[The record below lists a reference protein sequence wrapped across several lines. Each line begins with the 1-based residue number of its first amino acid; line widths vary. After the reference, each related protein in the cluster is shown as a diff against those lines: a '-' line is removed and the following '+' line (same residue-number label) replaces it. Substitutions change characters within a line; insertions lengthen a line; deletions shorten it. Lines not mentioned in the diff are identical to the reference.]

1 MVFDEN
7 ILTLD
12 AAAETERI
20 VEFLRGTV
28 GRRLKRRGAVVG
40 VSGGIDS
47 STVLALCVRAFGP
60 QKVVAVMMP
69 EKDSDPESEALA
81 RLLSDRFGVTPILE
95 NIFPALAGFR
105 CYDRRDAAIKRV
117 FPEYDAAEGYK
128 AKIVLPN
135 NLMEEGSYNVF
146 SLTIVTPEGEEKT
159 SRLPLPEYF
168 QIVAASNF
176 KQRARMSMLYYHA
189 ELHNYA
195 VIGTGNKNEHEQG
208 FFVKWGDGG
217 ADVKPITHLYKTQV
231 YQIARHLGVPE
242 EILRRQP
249 TTDTYSAHQSQEEFF
264 FRLPFE
270 VMDLLWY
277 AHENNVPLPRVVE
290 VMEMSEQQIQR
301 VFDDFDSKSRATEY
315 LRLMPLSLDD
325 EQES

>member
-1 MVFDEN
+1 MVFDQN

-12 AAAETERI
+12 AAAEIERI
-20 VEFLRGTV
+20 TDFLRRTV
-28 GRRLKRRGAVVG
+28 GRGLKRRGAVVG

-47 STVLALCVRAFGP
+47 STVLALCVHAFGP
-60 QKVVAVMMP
+60 EKVVAVMMP

-117 FPEYDAAEGYK
+117 FAEYDPAAGYK

-242 EILRRQP
+242 DILRRQP

-277 AHENNVPLPRVVE
+277 AHENSVPLPRVAE

>member
-1 MVFDEN
+1 
-7 ILTLD
+7 
-12 AAAETERI
+12 
-20 VEFLRGTV
+20 
-28 GRRLKRRGAVVG
+28 
-40 VSGGIDS
+40 
-47 STVLALCVRAFGP
+47 
-60 QKVVAVMMP
+60 
-69 EKDSDPESEALA
+69 
-81 RLLSDRFGVTPILE
+81 
-95 NIFPALAGFR
+95 
-105 CYDRRDAAIKRV
+105 
-117 FPEYDAAEGYK
+117 YK

-135 NLMEEGSYNVF
+135 NLMDEGSYNVF

-217 ADVKPITHLYKTQV
+217 ADIKPITHLYKTQV

-270 VMDLLWY
+270 VMDMLWY
-277 AHENNVPLPRVVE
+277 AHENNVPLARVSE